1 MEIIDFL
8 APEAVLSS
16 LRTHSKKQLIHDLAA
31 RASQLTGLPA
41 GRIFAALIERERLG
55 STGMGQGIA
64 IPHGR
69 VGGVSRIVGIFAR
82 LESPVSYDAIDEQP
96 VDLVFLLLAPVE
108 AGADHLKALARVSRL
123 LRNQAVCE
131 KLRAAKKPEVLF
143 SLLTESLNGH
153 GAQAA

>member
-41 GRIFAALIERERLG
+41 GRIFEALIERERLG

-69 VGGVSRIVGIFAR
+69 VAGVSRIVGIFAR
-82 LESPVSYDAIDEQP
+82 LESPVSHDAIDEQP

-143 SLLTESLNGH
+143 SLLTESPNGH

>member
-41 GRIFAALIERERLG
+41 GRIFEALIERERLG

-69 VGGVSRIVGIFAR
+69 VAGVSRIVGIFAR

-143 SLLTESLNGH
+143 SLLTESPNGH

>member
-1 MEIIDFL
+1 
-8 APEAVLSS
+8 
-16 LRTHSKKQLIHDLAA
+16 
-31 RASQLTGLPA
+31 
-41 GRIFAALIERERLG
+41 REHLG

-69 VGGVSRIVGIFAR
+69 VAGVSRMVGVFAR

-131 KLRAAKKPEVLF
+131 KLRAAPQAATLF
-143 SLLTESLNGH
+143 ALLTEPTA
-153 GAQAA
+153 AQAA